1 MRGALSQDI
10 FVRPDVVLKLGQQL
24 NISLPDDERPLF
36 SKLENIGDGE
46 LVLTVP
52 VDEDKCPARI
62 SPGTSFTCDFFD
74 GCCYYKFAV
83 GFQRRV
89 IENIPVWYT
98 DKPVKVQK
106 IQHREF
112 VRIKFDNPLVVRLL
126 DDNMAEEEMI
136 FTTSVD
142 LSGGGICFLLDR
154 PLDVGKK
161 ITVEIS
167 EIPGIGLFNHM
178 ATVVRYTELDEKTE
192 ERKYHIG
199 AQFTNIDFKIQDKII
214 NYIFDLQ
221 RKAPQKCIRY

>member
-1 MRGALSQDI
+1 MRGAVSQEI
-10 FVRPDVVLKLGQQL
+10 FVRPDAVLKMGQQL
-24 NISLPDDERPLF
+24 NISLPDDEIPFF

-52 VDEDKCPARI
+52 VDEDKCPVRI

-74 GCCYYKFAV
+74 GCSYYRFAV

-89 IENIPVWYT
+89 NENIPVWYT

-112 VRIKFDNPLVVRLL
+112 VRMKVDHPLVVRLL
-126 DDNMAEEEMI
+126 DDDGAEEEML
-136 FTTSVD
+136 FTNTVD

-154 PLDVGKK
+154 PLEAGKK
-161 ITVEIS
+161 VTVEIS
-167 EIPGIGLFNHM
+167 EIPGIGLFNNK
-178 ATVVRYTELDEKTE
+178 ATVVRHAELDENAE
-192 ERKYHIG
+192 EKKYHIG
-199 AQFTNIDFKIQDKII
+199 AKFVHMDSKIQDKIV

-221 RKAPQKCIRY
+221 RKASKNSIRH

>member
-98 DKPVKVQK
+98 DKPVKVQNVFSVMS
-106 IQHREF
+106 E
-112 VRIKFDNPLVVRLL
+112 DNLL
-126 DDNMAEEEMI
+126 YCAVAAD
-136 FTTSVD
+136 
-142 LSGGGICFLLDR
+142 GILIEKSYAFFSAYN
-154 PLDVGKK
+154 
-161 ITVEIS
+161 IS
-167 EIPGIGLFNHM
+167 P
-178 ATVVRYTELDEKTE
+178 V
-192 ERKYHIG
+192 
-199 AQFTNIDFKIQDKII
+199 
-214 NYIFDLQ
+214 
-221 RKAPQKCIRY
+221 